1 MLSDISG
8 SIIIAQTPF
17 DDRGAVDF
25 VSIDSLT
32 DFYLGHGANGF
43 VVLGVSGEGGKLT
56 SQEALDVSSRFIKRA
71 GEKSSNC
78 RSKQSQFG
86 SATGPREGSNGSW
99 SFGRHDR
106 SALGHTDGSGTVQ
119 LLCGRV

>member
-71 GEKSSNC
+71 GEKPVIVGVSNPSSAQLQVLA
-78 RSKQSQFG
+78 KE
-86 SATGPREGSNGSW
+86 AM
-99 SFGRHDR
+99 DR
-106 SALGHTDGSGTVQ
+106 GASGVMIAPPPPM
-119 LLCGRV
+119 